1 MRPLILLWGCLVL
14 PGYEALEGPKE
25 ISGFEG
31 DTVSL
36 QCTYSEELREN
47 RKYWCKEGWL
57 LFSHCSGTIYTG
69 ADGQE
74 TTEGRVSIRDS
85 RQELQFTVTLRDLTL
100 RDSGKYR
107 CGVQRL
113 GPDETFLVSLLVSP
127 AHSIAYDMAMLA
139 SLQLRPQLHTW
150 ACSSPD
156 VGVHGQVLGVPG
168 NQLLED
174 MHFAFEESQPS
185 GEIQYTSNY
194 SIIEY

>member
-36 QCTYSEELREN
+36 QCTYSNELREN
-47 RKYWCKEGWL
+47 RKYWRKEGWL
-57 LFSHCSGTIYTG
+57 LFSHCSGTIYVG

-85 RQELQFTVTLRDLTL
+85 LQELQFTVTLRDLTL
-100 RDSGKYR
+100 QDAGEYR

-113 GPDETFLVSLLVSP
+113 GLDETFLVSLLVSP
-127 AHSIAYDMAMLA
+127 DVLEGDCRGLGTRWESWGVKKTPFLLSEPYL
-139 SLQLRPQLHTW
+139 SLLR
-150 ACSSPD
+150 
-156 VGVHGQVLGVPG
+156 LG
-168 NQLLED
+168 
-174 MHFAFEESQPS
+174 
-185 GEIQYTSNY
+185 
-194 SIIEY
+194 